1 MAWIE
6 GTEER
11 TFVVDA
17 PYDDV
22 VEFFCEPDSFRAAF
36 SQMEDSEEI
45 QPGVWKWTLQPKAEK
60 GIKFQGIYTVRYERD
75 GESVSWTT
83 DEGNMRSTGSTTFD
97 EVGQKTRVHYK
108 ETLEIDL
115 PIPRL
120 MAKVFKPIV
129 SREVAGG
136 IGDFLDRAQEI
147 LEERA
152 E

>member
-6 GTEER
+6 GTEDR

-17 PYDDV
+17 PYEDV
-22 VEFFCEPDSFRAAF
+22 VEFFCEPANFKEAF

-45 QPGVWKWTLQPKAEK
+45 EPGKWRWTLQEKAEK
-60 GIKFQGIYTVRYERD
+60 GIKFQGKYVVAYDRD
-75 GESVSWTT
+75 GDRVEWTT
-83 DEGNMRSTGSTTFD
+83 EDGNMKSSGSTTFD
-97 EVGQKTRVHYK
+97 DLDGKTRVHYK
-108 ETLEIDL
+108 ETLRVDL

-136 IGDFLDRAQEI
+136 IKDFLDRAQSI

-152 E
+152 A